1 MAVSRHRVLPS
12 ALRTVI
18 TGEPAQPAGTSRVCL
33 PRPRARR
40 PCSGGTSS
48 SCVPDCR
55 ANAATGSVCR
65 QGTRPGTLIVFVA
78 VEAGLLSRGKES
90 QGNGMWI
97 VHDAQASPGQA
108 ARGMVT
114 MAPCSVQGPRCVPPR
129 PEQRLPVTAERMA
142 RAWPRA
148 WFVNKQTR
156 HSHAPQPLSPA
167 PSLTR
172 HSPACHV
179 LVTHGRGSVCGSAR
193 SGRSAVRCR
202 FSQYAVFEGA
212 NPRARNQAC
221 VPAAVRT
228 VRAMAQCTQ
237 EASRRERT

>member
-1 MAVSRHRVLPS
+1 MQWGHLVQLRSGLQGQRRHGKP
-12 ALRTVI
+12 
-18 TGEPAQPAGTSRVCL
+18 
-33 PRPRARR
+33 
-40 PCSGGTSS
+40 
-48 SCVPDCR
+48 
-55 ANAATGSVCR
+55 

-90 QGNGMWI
+90 QGNGMWV

-129 PEQRLPVTAERMA
+129 PEQRLPVTAERTA

-179 LVTHGRGSVCGSAR
+179 LVTHG
-193 SGRSAVRCR
+193 
-202 FSQYAVFEGA
+202 QE
-212 NPRARNQAC
+212 AC
-221 VPAAVRT
+221 VEVLAPAAAPSGV
-228 VRAMAQCTQ
+228 
-237 EASRRERT
+237 ASRGMPCSKVQTHGPGTRPACRPLCAP